1 MLNRFEI
8 ANGQVIGRRHRQT
21 GKNNQDAMYWQADE
35 RALVG
40 IVCDGCGSHPHSEV
54 GAQIGARIVAAEIAR
69 MLDVAT
75 HPDADDAWAT
85 PEIWENIRLNTLAH
99 INRPVQALGDDR
111 QQIICDYFL
120 FTVVGFLITP
130 MQTVLFSNGDGLVII
145 NDKEI
150 PLGPF
155 SGNAPPYFTYDLSDA
170 SVSSISQTDTAFK
183 ISGCIPTAA
192 LDRILIGTD
201 GVIDLKNA
209 EHKNLPGKATPVGPL
224 RQFFDEDRFFQ
235 NPDQLRRRLTLIN
248 RDTVNYVRNGHSH
261 IIEIKKSY
269 GLLPDDTT
277 IIAVRRKP

>member
-1 MLNRFEI
+1 MLNQFEI
-8 ANGQVIGRRHRQT
+8 AGGQVIGRRHRQT

-35 RALVG
+35 RALIG

-54 GAQIGARIVAAEIAR
+54 GAKIGARIVAAEIAR
-69 MLDVAT
+69 MLAVAT
-75 HPDADDAWAT
+75 HPDTDNEWAS
-85 PEIWENIRLNTLAH
+85 PVVWENIRLNTLSQ
-99 INRPVQALGDDR
+99 INLSVQSLGNDR

-130 MQTVLFSNGDGLVII
+130 MQTILFSIGDGLIII
-145 NDKEI
+145 NDEEI

-155 SGNAPPYFTYDLSDA
+155 SDNAPPYFTYGLSDA
-170 SVSSISQTDTAFK
+170 AVGGIPQKDMAFK
-183 ISGCIPTAA
+183 ISGCIPTAD

-209 EHKNLPGKATPVGPL
+209 EHKNLPGKETPVGPL

-235 NPDQLRRRLTLIN
+235 NPDLLRRRLTLIN
-248 RDTVNYVRNGHSH
+248 RDTVNYVRNGHCH